1 MDNIFIEAGINH
13 FGSIREAK
21 IILNYFLKSKFKN
34 LTFMLHSGEFYS
46 SNNFKLG
53 INFYLPKN
61 FYSYAIKECHKKNK
75 KLGLAVCD
83 AKTFSE
89 ISDIKFDFY
98 KLLSIAINEKDL
110 IKHLKKKKK
119 PVFISTGHK
128 VRDKEILNCINEF
141 KSKKNLSLL
150 HAPMTYNINE
160 LNLSRINFLKKK
172 FQIKTGY
179 SNHNNDKE
187 SLIVVSSIKPD
198 YLFLYCKPLRK
209 KLRKYPDDKHA
220 FFLDEIEEIIQK
232 YNKYNNINKN
242 VKNLKKIN
250 IFNDGIKF

>member
-1 MDNIFIEAGINH
+1 MKIAILSSDTLHHRYLINCIEKEGIKISKYIFETT
-13 FGSIREAK
+13 SI
-21 IILNYFLKSKFKN
+21 KSKFKN
-34 LTFMLHSGEFYS
+34 STFMLHSEEFYS

-141 KSKKNLSLL
+141 KSKKKSFT
-150 HAPMTYNINE
+150 PSCT
-160 LNLSRINFLKKK
+160 
-172 FQIKTGY
+172 
-179 SNHNNDKE
+179 ND
-187 SLIVVSSIKPD
+187 L
-198 YLFLYCKPLRK
+198 
-209 KLRKYPDDKHA
+209 
-220 FFLDEIEEIIQK
+220 
-232 YNKYNNINKN
+232 
-242 VKNLKKIN
+242 
-250 IFNDGIKF
+250 